1 MKSRLVFYF
10 IIPEDIYQPQDM
22 ILSQVLTIT
31 NFSMDQSLEKDLESL
46 KQKEDELVW
55 EEVDALE
62 PAVDADDIE
71 EVDDEIVVD
80 ENFL

>member
-1 MKSRLVFYF
+1 ML
-10 IIPEDIYQPQDM
+10 
-22 ILSQVLTIT
+22 
-31 NFSMDQSLEKDLESL
+31 
-46 KQKEDELVW
+46 

-62 PAVDADDIE
+62 PAADAVADDDIE